1 MSFGA
6 SPHMALVAPEE
17 TASGRSF
24 RASPRMASDTGRQRA
39 DVALARNCAPLA
51 TLAII
56 ITRAK
61 RG

>member
-1 MSFGA
+1 MG
-6 SPHMALVAPEE
+6 
-17 TASGRSF
+17 
-24 RASPRMASDTGRQRA
+24 SDTARQRA
-39 DVALARNCAPLA
+39 DVALASICIVLLA